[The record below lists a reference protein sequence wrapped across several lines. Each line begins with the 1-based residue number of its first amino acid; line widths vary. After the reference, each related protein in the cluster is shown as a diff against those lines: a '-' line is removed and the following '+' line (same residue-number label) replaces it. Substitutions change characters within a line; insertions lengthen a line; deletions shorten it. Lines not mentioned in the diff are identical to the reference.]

1 MCTMTLLDYVFMGT
15 LAFALELI
23 DAAFGMGYGTI
34 LTPALLVLGFDVL
47 QVVPA
52 VIASQLVGDFL
63 AVFFHHQFKNVNM
76 SVGSKDFKV
85 GSALAVFSLLGS
97 VVAVLFALKISKFA
111 LNLYIGTLV
120 AVVGIMVLVTRE
132 KARDFSWLRLLFLG
146 SIASFNKGL
155 SGGGYGPIVTG
166 GQILTGVDARA
177 AIGITSLAEGVTCV
191 AALLTYLLSGKP
203 IDWLL
208 GIALAIGVAFSTPL
222 AALIVKK
229 LESKYLK
236 LIIGGMTIVLGTLTV
251 FKTVRIL

>member
-1 MCTMTLLDYVFMGT
+1 
-15 LAFALELI
+15 
-23 DAAFGMGYGTI
+23 
-34 LTPALLVLGFDVL
+34 
-47 QVVPA
+47 
-52 VIASQLVGDFL
+52 
-63 AVFFHHQFKNVNM
+63 M

-191 AALLTYLLSGKP
+191 AALLTYLLSGKS
-203 IDWLL
+203 IDVFM
-208 GIALAIGVAFSTPL
+208 ALALAVGVALSTPL
-222 AALIVKK
+222 AAFIVKT
-229 LESKYLK
+229 LESRYLK
-236 LIIGGMTIVLGTLTV
+236 LIVGVLTLILGMLTV
-251 FKTVRIL
+251 FKTVRVL